1 MKYHDGHEVTCGVF
15 DLFCCVDIKILGEE
29 LEYYFETVL
38 NSDCLLI
45 GKSSNFDY
53 C

>member
-1 MKYHDGHEVTCGVF
+1 MNYHDGYEVTCGVF
-15 DLFCCVDIKILGEE
+15 DLFCCVGRKILREE

-38 NSDCLLI
+38 NSNFLLI
-45 GKSSNFDY
+45 GELSKFDY

>member
-1 MKYHDGHEVTCGVF
+1 MNYHDGYEVTCEVF
-15 DLFCCVDIKILGEE
+15 DLFCCVDRKILGKE

-38 NSDCLLI
+38 NSNCLLI
-45 GKSSNFDY
+45 EESSNFDY